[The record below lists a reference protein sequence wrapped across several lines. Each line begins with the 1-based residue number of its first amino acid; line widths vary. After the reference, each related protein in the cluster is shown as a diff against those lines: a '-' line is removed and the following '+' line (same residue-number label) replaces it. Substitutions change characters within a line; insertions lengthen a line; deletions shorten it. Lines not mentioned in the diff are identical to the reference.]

1 MEELQGGVLNISI
14 HASEKEATSCLCFFR
29 YDFTISIHASEK
41 EATATYCDTSTIMY
55 ISSLNNF
62 FVRYF

>member
-1 MEELQGGVLNISI
+1 MTREVEGSNGISI
-14 HASEKEATSCLCFFR
+14 HASEKEATEALNIER
-29 YDFTISIHASEK
+29 DKKVISIHASEK
-41 EATATYCDTSTIMY
+41 EATTTYCDTSTIMY